1 MNLDIKGEF
10 GIAWTVSGNVDLGF
24 SGNSHME
31 DYDWASGDYA
41 FDNWT
46 DQSIH
51 PGADLD
57 RYINLDAAIGKN
69 FAMDENITI
78 NLHGRFKYTNVKWT
92 AHGGSYIY
100 SKLGFRDDFG
110 KFTAGEKGITSSN
123 VIPASSSAVKLG

>member
-1 MNLDIKGEF
+1 
-10 GIAWTVSGNVDLGF
+10 
-24 SGNSHME
+24 ME